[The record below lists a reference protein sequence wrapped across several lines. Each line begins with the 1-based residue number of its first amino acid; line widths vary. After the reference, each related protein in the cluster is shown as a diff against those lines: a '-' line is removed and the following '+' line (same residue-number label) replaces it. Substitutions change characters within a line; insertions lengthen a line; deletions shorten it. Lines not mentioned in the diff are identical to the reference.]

1 MSSSSLNASPVAVL
15 VSVRV
20 DPVSGRSTRSR
31 ADAAGTALALQALQ
45 ARATLQ
51 GQSQSH
57 ATQPRLLHAG
67 CRQTAMPEAVA
78 RDYLALGV
86 DRLERLELA
95 GTDPEQITAALA
107 EACRD
112 TPLVIAGARGES
124 GLASGLLPHRLAQRL
139 QRPLIAEVIDLQPEA
154 DGGWRVVQALPR
166 GARRSWRLARGA
178 AAVLVSSER
187 LARREDLRVRHAWL
201 AAQQGRIED
210 RRTASGPTAGP
221 VVAATP
227 AWTPEPARRQRRP
240 LAPVSTESGAAR
252 MARATGTAAPARQGG
267 AVLNQGSAQDKA
279 RELLAHLRRLGL
291 TRPPG

>member
-1 MSSSSLNASPVAVL
+1 MSSSSLNVHASPVAVL
-15 VSVRV
+15 VSVRI
-20 DPVSGRSTRSR
+20 DPVSGRATRSR
-31 ADAAGTALALQALQ
+31 ADAAGAALALQALQ

-51 GQSQSH
+51 GRSH
-57 ATQPRLLHAG
+57 AAQPRLLHAA

-78 RDYLALGV
+78 RDYLALGI

-95 GTDPEQITAALA
+95 AADPEHITAALA
-107 EACRD
+107 EACHD

-124 GLASGLLPHRLAQRL
+124 GLASGMLPHRLAQRL

-166 GARRSWRLARGA
+166 GARRSWRLERGA

-210 RRTASGPTAGP
+210 RRTASGP
-221 VVAATP
+221 
-227 AWTPEPARRQRRP
+227 
-240 LAPVSTESGAAR
+240 S
-252 MARATGTAAPARQGG
+252 
-267 AVLNQGSAQDKA
+267 AVY
-279 RELLAHLRRLGL
+279 
-291 TRPPG
+291 PI

>member
-1 MSSSSLNASPVAVL
+1 MSSSSLNASPMAVL

-20 DPVSGRSTRSR
+20 DPVSGRATRSR
-31 ADAAGTALALQALQ
+31 ADAAGAALALQALQ
-45 ARATLQ
+45 AQATLR
-51 GQSQSH
+51 GETRT
-57 ATQPRLLHAG
+57 AQPRLVHVGSPQAP
-67 CRQTAMPEAVA
+67 MPEAVA

-86 DRLERLELA
+86 AQLERLEVA
-95 GTDPEQITAALA
+95 DTRAEQITAALA

-124 GLASGLLPHRLAQRL
+124 GQASGLLPYRLAHQL

-166 GARRSWRLARGA
+166 GARRSWRLERGA

-210 RRTASGPTAGP
+210 RRARSNPTAAAGNPAP
-221 VVAATP
+221 V
-227 AWTPEPARRQRRP
+227 WDHEPPRRQRWP
-240 LAPVSTESGAAR
+240 LASVSAESGAAR

-267 AVLNQGSAQDKA
+267 AVVLTQGSAQDKA

-291 TRPPG
+291 ADPPG

>member
-1 MSSSSLNASPVAVL
+1 MSSSSPNVNASPVAVL
-15 VSVRV
+15 VSVRI
-20 DPVSGRSTRSR
+20 DPVSGRATRSR
-31 ADAAGTALALQALQ
+31 ADAAGAALALQALQ

-51 GQSQSH
+51 GRSH
-57 ATQPRLLHAG
+57 APQPRLLHAAS
-67 CRQTAMPEAVA
+67 RQTAMPEAVA
-78 RDYLALGV
+78 RDYLALGI

-95 GTDPEQITAALA
+95 DADPEHITVALA
-107 EACRD
+107 AACHD

-124 GLASGLLPHRLAQRL
+124 GLASGMLPHRLAQRL

-166 GARRSWRLARGA
+166 GARRSWRLERGA
-178 AAVLVSSER
+178 AAVLVGSER

-210 RRTASGPTAGP
+210 RRAASDPSAGP
-221 VVAATP
+221 VAAAP

-279 RELLAHLRRLGL
+279 RQLLEHLRRLAL
-291 TRPPG
+291 VPPAG